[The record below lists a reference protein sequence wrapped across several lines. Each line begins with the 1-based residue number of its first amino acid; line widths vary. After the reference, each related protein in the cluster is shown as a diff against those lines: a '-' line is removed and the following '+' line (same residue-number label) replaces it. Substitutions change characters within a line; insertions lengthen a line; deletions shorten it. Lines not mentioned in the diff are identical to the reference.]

1 MVKNN
6 DIFILS
12 ELIGEKIHP
21 ITYELLGKG
30 RELANKLNTC
40 LSSIILGYN
49 IKELAKELIYY
60 GSDKVYVY
68 DHPLL
73 KNLDILLY
81 KHNIVKLILEEK
93 PSIFLIGATP
103 FGRSLGPRIAAAL
116 NTGLTADCIDLDI
129 DEEGNLIQI
138 RPAFSG
144 NIIAYIKTSTRPQ
157 MCTIRYKTMKP
168 AIKDIKRNGEII
180 NKNVEILNNKNIE
193 ILEIIKAKEINISDA
208 DVIVSAGRGLKKPED
223 FSMIK
228 ELADLLG
235 GMVGASRPLVDE
247 GWISKE
253 HQVGFS
259 GNTVKPK
266 LYIACGISGS
276 PQHLFGMRDSE
287 IIIAINID
295 PSAPIF
301 RIANYGIIGD
311 MYKIIPRLIEEIKR
325 RLKSKNERNN

>member
-6 DIFILS
+6 GIFILS
-12 ELIGEKIHP
+12 EVVDEKIHP

-30 RELANKLNTC
+30 REIANKLNTY

-73 KNLDILLY
+73 RNFDVLLY
-81 KHNIVKLILEEK
+81 KHNIVKLLLEEK

-144 NIIAYIKTSTRPQ
+144 NIIAYIKTSTKPQ

-168 AIKDIKRNGEII
+168 AIKNEKRIGEII
-180 NKNVEILNNKNIE
+180 NKNVEILNDNRIE
-193 ILEIIKAKEINISDA
+193 ILDIKKAREINISDA
-208 DVIVSAGRGLKKPED
+208 EVIVSAGRGLKKPED

-235 GMVGASRPLVDE
+235 GVVGSSRPLVDE

-266 LYIACGISGS
+266 VYIACGISGS

-301 RIANYGIIGD
+301 RVAHYGIIGD
-311 MYKIIPRLIEEIKR
+311 MYKIIPKLIEEIKR
-325 RLKSKNERNN
+325 RLKLKNEKYN